1 MSYVDVEYYQRFKDR
16 ERVGGDSFMSKK
28 IKEDNRVISVL
39 SDGLGSGVK
48 ANVLSTLTATM
59 ALNYVTKDMDIEKAA
74 RVIMRTL
81 PVCKIRKISYST
93 FTIVDV
99 EEDNNVRIIE
109 YDNPSFILLRGRE
122 VVDLEK
128 TSILLD
134 TDKSKEDV
142 LRRVEF
148 KAETGDRIVVFS
160 DGVSQSGM
168 GLSDFPLGWEEKDIR
183 DFVSGIVKDDENIS
197 ARELSRA
204 IVRKAYSNNNN
215 SAGDDITCGVINVR
229 EPRNLLVMTGPPL
242 YPEKDTE
249 MARIYSSFRGEK
261 ILCGGTTANI
271 IGRELQ
277 KDIEVDMSALNKH
290 VPPVS
295 KMEGALLITEGT
307 ITLGRTLEIL
317 EKDMSI
323 EAMELDGAV
332 MLVKHLINHDRI
344 NFCVGTRINEAH
356 QDPNVPVELEIRRN
370 IIKGIIRVLENKY
383 LKETNLQFI

>member
-1 MSYVDVEYYQRFKDR
+1 MSYVDVEYYQRFKDG
-16 ERVGGDSFMSKK
+16 ERVGGDSFLSKK
-28 IKEDNRVISVL
+28 IKEENRVISVL

-122 VVDLEK
+122 VVDIEK
-128 TSILLD
+128 ASILLD

-168 GLSDFPLGWEEKDIR
+168 GLPDFPLGWEEKDIK
-183 DFVSGIVKDDENIS
+183 DFVSGIVKDNENIS
-197 ARELSRA
+197 ARELSRS

-242 YPEKDTE
+242 HPEKDTE

-277 KDIEVDMSALNKH
+277 KEIEVDMSALNKH

-307 ITLGRTLEIL
+307 ITLGRTAEIL
-317 EKDMSI
+317 EKEMRLED
-323 EAMELDGAV
+323 MELDGAV